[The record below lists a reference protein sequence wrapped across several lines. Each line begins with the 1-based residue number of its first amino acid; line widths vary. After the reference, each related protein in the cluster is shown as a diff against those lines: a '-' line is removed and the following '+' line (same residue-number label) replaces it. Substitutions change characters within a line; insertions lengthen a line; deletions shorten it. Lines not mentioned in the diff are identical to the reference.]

1 MYRPVCGAAPTSQ
14 GARLPGAPGQRL
26 GGGDI
31 EQGKAG
37 FGIHGNT
44 HLAYVTNSRYKS
56 PNNWFCPHLDGGL
69 VVCEG
74 VEGGGCPLDAPRRGG
89 PQGQHVIVT
98 PAGEA
103 GVRYAGKGGAQVD

>member
-1 MYRPVCGAAPTSQ
+1 MYRGVYRPVGGAAPTSQ
-14 GARLPGAPGQRL
+14 GVSLPGAPGQRL
-26 GGGDI
+26 GRG
-31 EQGKAG
+31 G

-44 HLAYVTNSRYKS
+44 HFAYVTNSRYKS
-56 PNNWFCPHLDGGL
+56 PNNWFCPHLNSGL

-74 VEGGGCPLDAPRRGG
+74 VEGGGRPLDAPRRGG